1 MTWPLLLQPIID
13 CLGLLLLLLL
23 LLHGARVECA
33 ASHSNVSITQLAEL
47 DIVSP
52 NCSVGGRIDRCILNY
67 LVYLS
72 V

>member
-23 LLHGARVECA
+23 LLHGARVERA

-47 DIVSP
+47 DIVSQ
-52 NCSVGGRIDRCILNY
+52 S
-67 LVYLS
+67 
-72 V
+72 